1 MAKEESVSKAT
12 VWEQMDRLVL
22 RGGMAVG
29 RPSCAKDKPA
39 SSGMLLLYM
48 CVLLVMLNTEF
59 NIYSKNRNSPF
70 THCICEYLKRFFGLK
85 HLIST

>member
-59 NIYSKNRNSPF
+59 NIYSKNRNPPF

>member
-1 MAKEESVSKAT
+1 MSKAT

-39 SSGMLLLYM
+39 SSGMSLIFTVRTEILRLLTAY
-48 CVLLVMLNTEF
+48 V
-59 NIYSKNRNSPF
+59 
-70 THCICEYLKRFFGLK
+70 EYLKRFFGLK